1 MNVTRRNRLIALSFL
16 VVGAAVTAAL
26 VLRALNE
33 NINLFYPPD
42 QVVDGTAPVDTRIRA
57 GGMVETGSVVRS
69 GSDLMVRFTLT
80 DHAGSAFDVTYSG
93 ILPDL
98 FREGQGI
105 LVAGK
110 LGADGV
116 LAADEV
122 LAKHDENYMPPELAK
137 LKGIPGAGPQ
147 GQAGPSRSVIDSEAD
162 ERNAAALSGAAVL
175 EGGGR

>member
-1 MNVTRRNRLIALSFL
+1 MNATRRNRLLAVAFL
-16 VVGAAVTAAL
+16 VLGAGVTAGF
-26 VLRALNE
+26 VLKALNE

-42 QVVDGTAPVDTRIRA
+42 KVVDGSAPLDTRIRA
-57 GGMVETGSVVRS
+57 GGMVETGSVLRS
-69 GSDLMVRFTLT
+69 GGDLTVRFTLT
-80 DHAGSAFDVTYSG
+80 DHAGSAFDVTYQG

-116 LAADEV
+116 FAADEV

-137 LKGIPGAGPQ
+137 LKGIPGAASQ
-147 GQAGPSRSVIDSEAD
+147 GGMNSQRSIIDDPGAD
-162 ERNAAALSGAAVL
+162 AARGGALL

>member
-1 MNVTRRNRLIALSFL
+1 MNATRRNRLLAVSFL
-16 VVGAAVTAAL
+16 VLGAAVTAAF
-26 VLRALNE
+26 VLKALNE

-42 QVVDGTAPVDTRIRA
+42 QVVDGSAPVDTRIRA
-57 GGMVETGSVVRS
+57 GGMVETGSVLRT
-69 GSDLMVRFTLT
+69 GGDLTVHFTLT
-80 DHAGSAFDVTYSG
+80 DHAGSAFDVTYQG

-116 LAADEV
+116 FAADEV

-137 LKGIPGAGPQ
+137 LKGMPGTAPQ
-147 GQAGPSRSVIDSEAD
+147 GGMNTERSIIDAAGAD
-162 ERNAAALSGAAVL
+162 AVRGNAVL

>member
-1 MNVTRRNRLIALSFL
+1 MNATRRNRLLAVSFL
-16 VVGAAVTAAL
+16 VLGAAVTAAF
-26 VLRALNE
+26 VLKALNE

-42 QVVDGTAPVDTRIRA
+42 QVVDGSAPVDTRIRA
-57 GGMVETGSVVRS
+57 GGMVETGSVLRT
-69 GSDLMVRFTLT
+69 GGDLTVHFTLT
-80 DHAGSAFDVTYSG
+80 DHAGSAFDVTYHG

-116 LAADEV
+116 FAADEV
-122 LAKHDENYMPPELAK
+122 LAKPPELAK
-137 LKGIPGAGPQ
+137 LKGMPGTAPQ
-147 GQAGPSRSVIDSEAD
+147 GGMNTERSIIDPAGAD
-162 ERNAAALSGAAVL
+162 AVRGNAVL